1 MADILN
7 VTSIRIN
14 EYWSSIFFVFFFS
27 SLVLFAS
34 GGVCF
39 YLMTT
44 DFARLCL
51 PMTTDLFRFAT
62 TKHMNLD
69 GEVVDMCK
77 MYSLLVFFF
86 FLPVLFA
93 SGCFTEDYRTC
104 LPMTTDMFRFAT
116 TKHMNLDGEV

>member
-51 PMTTDLFRFAT
+51 PMTTD
-62 TKHMNLD
+62 
-69 GEVVDMCK
+69 
-77 MYSLLVFFF
+77 
-86 FLPVLFA
+86 
-93 SGCFTEDYRTC
+93 
-104 LPMTTDMFRFAT
+104 MFRFAT
-116 TKHMNLDGEV
+116 TKHMNLDGEVSRRFSFGVVFFLASFCSLPVACVST